1 MVISHGAVT
10 LQRKLSQEEYRNIDE
25 EYRVAEIKCNT
36 TQMAVRDIE
45 KYHSALGKSYLFLPL
60 SHQFSTLLTISRS
73 LLFLD
78 KALLRFHSL
87 KIAEINTI
95 IRDLWNLTYKGED
108 ITSIELVSGHDSG
121 SRASRSYN
129 YRVVMTKGN
138 TQLDMRGRSRA

>member
-1 MVISHGAVT
+1 LTKKLGLPRSSVIPLRWLFET
-10 LQRKLSQEEYRNIDE
+10 LRNTILLWVSLSSSI
-25 EYRVAEIKCNT
+25 
-36 TQMAVRDIE
+36 
-45 KYHSALGKSYLFLPL
+45 PL
-60 SHQFSTLLTISRS
+60 SPRISTLLTISCS

-138 TQLDMRGRSRA
+138 TQLDMRGGSRT

>member
-1 MVISHGAVT
+1 MTKNIGSPKSSVT
-10 LQRKLSQEEYRNIDE
+10 PRRWLFETLRNTIPPW
-25 EYRVAEIKCNT
+25 VSLT
-36 TQMAVRDIE
+36 SSVP
-45 KYHSALGKSYLFLPL
+45 LFASNINLANY
-60 SHQFSTLLTISRS
+60 FTFI
-73 LLFLD
+73 LFLD

-138 TQLDMRGRSRA
+138 TQLDMRGGSRTWHDYLSS